1 MGHSSTLQLAGVP
14 RQSPRRLPDLVLRLL
29 VPGTEH
35 ANGKGEECNT
45 LPLQPRLVSPE
56 LSVVSEFDGVSRRG
70 CTVLDVSLLAGV
82 DGHQVKARVA
92 AAGPGPGEAVRRF
105 ETGIIARQEVPGLA
119 VRLHAG
125 RNQGV
130 IEDVA

>member
-1 MGHSSTLQLAGVP
+1 M
-14 RQSPRRLPDLVLRLL
+14 
-29 VPGTEH
+29 PGTEH

-56 LSVVSEFDGVSRRG
+56 LSVVSDDGVSRRG

-82 DGHQVKARVA
+82 DSPQVEARVA

-105 ETGIIARQEVPGLA
+105 ETGRRYLVSRSACTPAATKV
-119 VRLHAG
+119 
-125 RNQGV
+125 
-130 IEDVA
+130 